1 MRQLAIPWR
10 GGNTRVLPVTL
21 SLARE
26 SHHLSQPPGL
36 PGPPTMK
43 DQNECLCSG
52 LGCERL
58 SVGLLSLL
66 TLLKDI
72 YKFILSTGAFPG
84 VRQQSPDD

>member
-1 MRQLAIPWR
+1 MW
-10 GGNTRVLPVTL
+10 PVTL

-43 DQNECLCSG
+43 DQSSVSVLVWDV
-52 LGCERL
+52 RDL